1 MITPQTGAWETGGM
15 ALFHTDVGI
24 TGRTNFFC
32 FFVLLFGGL
41 WYKSYILGI
50 LTLICSHQNR
60 SVDFGYIDPELKIEN
75 WAEMI
80 CI

>member
-1 MITPQTGAWETGGM
+1 MVWHYSILMLGSLEEQI
-15 ALFHTDVGI
+15 FV
-24 TGRTNFFC
+24 C

-60 SVDFGYIDPELKIEN
+60 DVDFGYIDPELKIEN